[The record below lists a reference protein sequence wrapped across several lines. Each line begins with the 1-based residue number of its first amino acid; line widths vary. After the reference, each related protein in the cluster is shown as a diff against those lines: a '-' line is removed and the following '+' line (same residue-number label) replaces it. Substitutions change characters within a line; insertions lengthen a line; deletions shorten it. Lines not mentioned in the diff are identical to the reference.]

1 MSEGK
6 QSEISYLF
14 FWREREKRKKG
25 RTHVKT
31 NQYLSLL
38 LSLSD
43 SGGEKTAGTGA
54 GSRLA
59 DSSIRLS
66 MKSLTWLSN

>member
-1 MSEGK
+1 MTNTDLGK
-6 QSEISYLF
+6 LHPQNLIRFSKEDQL
-14 FWREREKRKKG
+14 
-25 RTHVKT
+25 
-31 NQYLSLL
+31 QYPSLL
-38 LSLSD
+38 FSLSD
-43 SGGEKTAGTGA
+43 SGGENAQDTGE